1 MRLLL
6 EQWNNYLQE
15 GEDMARVS
23 KAIMVGDVE
32 DFNDGKLLILKR
44 AKSHITKDSPWEWD
58 LPGGHIEEG
67 ETDKD
72 GLARELAEETGLT
85 PMHIPSWFM
94 LADYT
99 RFFVIQDWDGTFKL
113 SDEHDNYE
121 WIYPQEVTNYNIG
134 KMYTNAVTQAFR
146 KEEL

>member
-1 MRLLL
+1 
-6 EQWNNYLQE
+6 
-15 GEDMARVS
+15 MARVS
-23 KAIMVGDVE
+23 KAIMVGDVG
-32 DFNDGKLLILKR
+32 DFNDGKVLILKR

-67 ETDKD
+67 D
-72 GLARELAEETGLT
+72 
-85 PMHIPSWFM
+85 IPSWFM

-113 SDEHDNYE
+113 SGEHEDYE